1 MITRNLA
8 SIEFA
13 VIPFHTMAIAKFIAT
28 LLTLLVSLTSAWA
41 HDFTLKNAH
50 IVHPVATPTVPAQ
63 ANGGVNFT
71 LENTGTN
78 AVRLVRAASPIAAH
92 VELHQM
98 SMDGN
103 IARMRSVP
111 GIEVK
116 GGQAIRMEPTQGYH
130 LMLVSLRQPLKEG
143 GKFPMILEFESI
155 GSVEVS
161 VLVAKAKE
169 GAADEEHHH

>member
-1 MITRNLA
+1 MTAINGSHIIRSRDVAAARMIALNLA

-50 IVHPVATPTVPAQ
+50 IVHPVATPTVLAQ
-63 ANGGVNFT
+63 ANGGVYFT
-71 LENTGTN
+71 HENTGTN
-78 AVRLVRAASPIAAH
+78 AVRLVRAGSPIAAH

-103 IARMRSVP
+103 IARMRAVP

-116 GGQAIRMEPTQGYH
+116 GGQAIRWSP
-130 LMLVSLRQPLKEG
+130 RRA
-143 GKFPMILEFESI
+143 II
-155 GSVEVS
+155 
-161 VLVAKAKE
+161 
-169 GAADEEHHH
+169 